1 MSSPTNFESKI
12 LDAAKEPSSQGVLIL
27 EQLYRQAIEHEEQKS
42 FCAAIAKALRSTQRS
57 MLLDAWGYR
66 LDILPLRESIGT
78 DQTIP
83 SGASRLWSVAIPV
96 SIVLG
101 LLWSLF
107 SGGKPPVPF
116 PDLASPVFWL
126 GWGPIS
132 ALLIIVF
139 FAAVSRAREQR
150 WSFGIAALIIIALP
164 FLSGWMVWGRKDA
177 VAALIAFH
185 LPLLAWIVLGAAA
198 TLRVQSRPVQ
208 RMSFILKSAEVLV
221 VSGIYLAGA
230 GLFGLLTLGIF
241 DVLGVHFP
249 VNWIHR
255 CAALGLGV
263 LPILAV
269 ASIYN
274 PRLSPADQD
283 FSTGPARLMR
293 LLTRLLLTPV
303 LGVLAVYIVWFI
315 PRYFWRAFEE
325 RAVLLVYD
333 LSLAAVLLLI
343 VLAVPHLRDE
353 MSASWLRWLRQGIRA
368 VCGFALILNVY
379 SLSAVVVRT
388 ARYGISP
395 NRHAIIG
402 WNIVTLCVLTSIIV
416 GQIRANA
423 SNWTERFQESFARFL
438 PLAAFWILWVLLVS
452 PWIR

>member
-1 MSSPTNFESKI
+1 MSSPADFDSKI
-12 LDAAKEPSSQGVLIL
+12 RAVAKEPSSQGALIL
-27 EQLYRQAIEHEEQKS
+27 EQLYRQAIEHEQQKS
-42 FCAAIAKALRSTQRS
+42 FCAAIARALCSTQRS
-57 MLLDAWGYR
+57 TLLDAWGYR
-66 LDILPLRESIGT
+66 LNILPLGESAGT
-78 DQTIP
+78 DRTIP
-83 SGASRLWSVAIPV
+83 SGASRLWGVAIPI

-101 LLWSLF
+101 LIWSLF
-107 SGGKPPVPF
+107 SGGKPPVPS
-116 PDLASPVFWL
+116 PALASPFFWL
-126 GWGPIS
+126 GWGPLT
-132 ALLIIVF
+132 ALLIVVF
-139 FAAVSRAREQR
+139 FAAVNRAREQR
-150 WSFGIAALIIIALP
+150 RVFGIAALAIIALP

-177 VAALIAFH
+177 VASLTAFH

-198 TLRVQSRPVQ
+198 TLRVQNGPVQ

-249 VNWIHR
+249 VNWVNR
-255 CAALGLGV
+255 CTALGLGV
-263 LPILAV
+263 LPILAI
-269 ASIYN
+269 ASIYD
-274 PRLSPADQD
+274 PRLSPAEQD

-303 LGVLAVYIVWFI
+303 LGVLAIYILWFI

-343 VLAVPHLRDE
+343 VLMVPHLREE
-353 MSASWLRWLRQGIRA
+353 MSASWLRWLRQGIGA
-368 VCGFALILNVY
+368 ICGFALILNVY
-379 SLSAVVVRT
+379 SLSAVTART
-388 ARYGISP
+388 VRYGISP

-402 WNIVTLCVLTSIIV
+402 WNIVTLCILASIIV
-416 GQIRANA
+416 GQIRADA

-438 PLAAFWILWVLLVS
+438 PLAALWILWVLLVS